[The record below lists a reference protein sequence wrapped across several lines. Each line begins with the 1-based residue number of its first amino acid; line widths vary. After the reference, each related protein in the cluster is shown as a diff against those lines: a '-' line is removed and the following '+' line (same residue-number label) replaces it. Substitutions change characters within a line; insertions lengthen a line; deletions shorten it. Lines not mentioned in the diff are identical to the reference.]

1 MLRSGRRG
9 RRRGRNR
16 EGKLYKFCL
25 ILYKNSNSTR
35 NAPYLLYHYEKT
47 ESDHGEGQ
55 ENDRGFGH
63 DRNLIE
69 KGGARKL

>member
-1 MLRSGRRG
+1 MGGGEEGGEGTGRE
-9 RRRGRNR
+9 NCII
-16 EGKLYKFCL
+16 CL